1 MSFTSIRAVVKTTL
15 ESVSGIGQVH
25 DFRRHTTH
33 WEEFYQ
39 RHVKDGRVNNW
50 EITRTATEQELI
62 AVQNAAGTEPF
73 FHDTHDILI
82 LGHMALKD
90 SLESEKTFQTLVDA
104 VVAAFRVNNQLT
116 GTLIVPVQMQGPVI
130 DQRMFGPVL
139 VHSAELRILAVE
151 RVGG

>member
-15 ESVSGIGQVH
+15 ETVSGIGQVH

-39 RHVKDGRVNNW
+39 RHTKDGRLNNW

-62 AVQNAAGTEPF
+62 AVQNLAGTEPF

-104 VVAAFRVNNQLT
+104 VIAAFRLKNQLT
-116 GTLIVPVQMQGPVI
+116 GTRRAPN
-130 DQRMFGPVL
+130 RSFTT
-139 VHSAELRILAVE
+139 RTTF
-151 RVGG
+151 